1 MPQTTSLNQH
11 AFIRSSYFHTCLT
24 ATLFVL
30 LFSPTLLSAQK
41 TDLAISGG
49 IIHTAY
55 EFKGVQLYP
64 NTAFIFPWS
73 GRQARLNPLFGIEVI
88 QAVSA
93 HWQIKTGLRLYVTGY
108 TQETDLMWPSEFTP
122 AGYAPSLP
130 NERLSVNHLF
140 LEIPLLVRYRFA
152 EKTWTPYAEAGISTN
167 YYLTTGVNER
177 IEGNEKTFQ
186 EKNDAVNPVNLAL
199 QGAAGIQY
207 RLAERHRFFLQ
218 STLRYQA
225 SSIEETSSNPGVG
238 WELTTGWMLRLGRKP

>member
-1 MPQTTSLNQH
+1 MVLPIPAFASGLRSCFRKTTLI
-11 AFIRSSYFHTCLT
+11 F
-24 ATLFVL
+24 LF
-30 LFSPTLLSAQK
+30 FPTLLFAQK
-41 TDLAISGG
+41 TDLSFSGG
-49 IIHTAY
+49 IIYTAY
-55 EFKGVQLYP
+55 KFEGTQFYP
-64 NTAFIFPWS
+64 NTALLFPWS
-73 GRQARLNPLFGIEVI
+73 GRHARVNPLFGVEVI
-88 QAVSA
+88 HAFAA

-238 WELTTGWMLRLGRKP
+238 WELTTGWMLRLGRKS